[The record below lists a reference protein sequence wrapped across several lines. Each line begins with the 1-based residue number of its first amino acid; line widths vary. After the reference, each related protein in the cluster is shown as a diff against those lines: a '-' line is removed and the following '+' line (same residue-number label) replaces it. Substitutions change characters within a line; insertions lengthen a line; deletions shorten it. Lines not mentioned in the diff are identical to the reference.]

1 MINYRIFFY
10 SKQYMTIDIKSLRNN
25 KQTMTITS
33 IARQEAN
40 TIKDKPVSLETLIPF
55 SIKIKLKVKL

>member
-1 MINYRIFFY
+1 
-10 SKQYMTIDIKSLRNN
+10 MTIDIKSLRNN

-55 SIKIKLKVKL
+55 SINIKLKVKL